1 MAFGAAG
8 LIVSGSLLSTR
19 RGEIR
24 QIKLNPI
31 IIKASMMTEQNIKEL
46 LRSGGYIADEAIATA
61 VFLALRMEKPI
72 LIEGPPGVGKTG
84 LAKTLSAA
92 LDFPL
97 VRLQCYEGID
107 EGKALYDWEYGKQ
120 LLYTQ
125 MLRTQLDSR
134 LSSAVSLSEAVA
146 VLADEESL
154 FFSENFLVQ
163 RPILRSFKS
172 EQRSV
177 LLIDEIDRSDDEF
190 EALLLE
196 CLSEFQVSIPE
207 LGVLTAKHRPLTIL
221 TSNGTRMISDA
232 LRRRCLYLYID
243 YPELERE
250 VQIVRARFPEIC
262 EELAQQMVGFLRTA
276 REQNLRKPPSVS
288 ETLDWAEVLALLHVK
303 KLTKEVVANTVGVIA
318 KHQADLKPVI
328 ELAIQELG

>member
-1 MAFGAAG
+1 
-8 LIVSGSLLSTR
+8 
-19 RGEIR
+19 
-24 QIKLNPI
+24 
-31 IIKASMMTEQNIKEL
+31 MTEQNVREL
-46 LRSGGYIADEAIATA
+46 LRTGGYIADEAIATA

-84 LAKTLSAA
+84 LAKTLSAVM
-92 LDFPL
+92 DFPL

-125 MLRTQLDSR
+125 MLRTQLDTH
-134 LSSAVSLSEAVA
+134 LSAASSLRDAVEQ
-146 VLADEESL
+146 LASEESL
-154 FFSENFLVQ
+154 FFSQNFLVQ
-163 RPILRSFKS
+163 RPILRSFLS
-172 EQRSV
+172 EKRSV

-196 CLSEFQVSIPE
+196 CLSDFQVSIPE
-207 LGVLTAKHRPLTIL
+207 LGVIVANNKPLAIL

-262 EELAQQMVGFLRTA
+262 DELAHQMVGFLRKA
-276 REQNLRKPPSVS
+276 RELNLRKPPSVS
-288 ETLDWAEVLALLHVK
+288 ETLDWAEVLSILHVAR
-303 KLTKEVVANTVGVIA
+303 LTPAVVANTVGVIS
-318 KHQADLKPVI
+318 KHQADLQKVV
-328 ELAIQELG
+328 ELATAELT

>member
-1 MAFGAAG
+1 
-8 LIVSGSLLSTR
+8 
-19 RGEIR
+19 
-24 QIKLNPI
+24 
-31 IIKASMMTEQNIKEL
+31 MMTEQNVKEL
-46 LRSGGYIADEAIATA
+46 LRAGGYIADEAIATA
-61 VFLALRMEKPI
+61 VFLALRMQKPI

-84 LAKTLSAA
+84 LAKTLSAV

-125 MLRTQLDSR
+125 MLRTQLDNH
-134 LSSAVSLSEAVA
+134 LCASSDLREAVEQ
-146 VLADEESL
+146 LAREESL

-163 RPILRSFKS
+163 RPILRSFLS
-172 EQRSV
+172 EKRSV

-196 CLSEFQVSIPE
+196 CLSDFQVSIPE
-207 LGVLTAKHRPLTIL
+207 LGVIYAKQKPLAIL

-243 YPELERE
+243 YPEMERE
-250 VQIVRARFPEIC
+250 VQIVRARFPELC
-262 EELAQQMVGFLRTA
+262 EELAQQMVSFLRKA
-276 REQNLRKPPSVS
+276 RDLNLRKPPSVS
-288 ETLDWAEVLALLHVK
+288 ETLDWAEVLSILHVT
-303 KLTKEVVANTVGVIA
+303 KLTPEVVANTVGVIS
-318 KHQADLKPVI
+318 KHQADLSKVV
-328 ELAIQELG
+328 ELAAAELA

>member
-1 MAFGAAG
+1 
-8 LIVSGSLLSTR
+8 
-19 RGEIR
+19 
-24 QIKLNPI
+24 
-31 IIKASMMTEQNIKEL
+31 MMTELDVSEK

-84 LAKTLSAA
+84 LAKTLAEVM
-92 LDFPL
+92 DYPL

-125 MLRTQLDSR
+125 MLRTQLDQH
-134 LSSAVSLSEAVA
+134 LCASADLRDAVEQ
-146 VLADEESL
+146 LASEESL
-154 FFSENFLVQ
+154 FFSQNFLVQ
-163 RPILRSFKS
+163 RPVLRSFLS
-172 EQRSV
+172 EKRSV

-196 CLSEFQVSIPE
+196 CLSDFQVSIPE
-207 LGVLTAKHRPLTIL
+207 LGVLEAKQKPLAIL

-243 YPELERE
+243 YPEAERE
-250 VQIVRARFPEIC
+250 VQIVRARFPDIC
-262 EELAQQMVGFLRTA
+262 EELTRQMVGFLRKA
-276 REQNLRKPPSVS
+276 RDLNLRKPPSVS
-288 ETLDWAEVLALLHVK
+288 ETLDWAEVLSILQIT
-303 KLTKEVVANTVGVIA
+303 KLTPEVVANTAGVIS
-318 KHQADLKPVI
+318 KHQADLAQVA
-328 ELAIQELG
+328 ELAAEQLG

>member
-1 MAFGAAG
+1 
-8 LIVSGSLLSTR
+8 
-19 RGEIR
+19 
-24 QIKLNPI
+24 
-31 IIKASMMTEQNIKEL
+31 MMTEQNVKEL

-84 LAKTLSAA
+84 LAKTLSEVMG
-92 LDFPL
+92 FPL

-125 MLRTQLDSR
+125 MLRTQLDNHLYAATDLR
-134 LSSAVSLSEAVA
+134 DAVEQ
-146 VLADEESL
+146 LASEESL
-154 FFSENFLVQ
+154 FFSQNFLVQ
-163 RPILRSFKS
+163 RPILRSFLS
-172 EQRSV
+172 EKRSV

-196 CLSEFQVSIPE
+196 SLSDFQVSIPE
-207 LGVLTAKHRPLTIL
+207 LGVIVAKQKPLAIL

-250 VQIVRARFPEIC
+250 VQIVRARFPDIC
-262 EELAQQMVGFLRTA
+262 DELAHQMVGFLRKA
-276 REQNLRKPPSVS
+276 RDLNLRKPPSVS
-288 ETLDWAEVLALLHVK
+288 ETLDWAEVLSILHVT
-303 KLTKEVVANTVGVIA
+303 KLTPAVVANTVGVIS
-318 KHQADLKPVI
+318 KHQADLQKVV
-328 ELAIQELG
+328 ELATAELA

>member
-1 MAFGAAG
+1 M
-8 LIVSGSLLSTR
+8 I
-19 RGEIR
+19 
-24 QIKLNPI
+24 
-31 IIKASMMTEQNIKEL
+31 TEQKVKDFL
-46 LRSGGYIADEAIATA
+46 QSGGYIADDAIATA

-84 LAKTLSAA
+84 LAKALSAA

-125 MLRTQLDSR
+125 LLRTQLDNYLSVSADLREAVER
-134 LSSAVSLSEAVA
+134 LSA
-146 VLADEESL
+146 EESL
-154 FFSENFLVQ
+154 FFSKNFLVQ
-163 RPILRSFKS
+163 RPILRSFLS
-172 EQRSV
+172 EKRSL

-196 CLSEFQVSIPE
+196 CLSDFQVSIPE
-207 LGVLTAKHRPLTIL
+207 LGVIEAKRKPLTIL

-232 LRRRCLYLYID
+232 LRRRCLFLYIG

-250 VQIVRARFPEIC
+250 VAIVRVKFPDLC
-262 EELAQQMVGFLRTA
+262 EDLTRQMVEFLRKV
-276 REQNLRKPPSVS
+276 RELNLRKPPSVS
-288 ETLDWAEVLALLHVK
+288 ETLDWAQVLSILNAT
-303 KLTKEVVANTVGVIA
+303 KLTPEVVANTVGTIA
-318 KHQADLKPVI
+318 KHQTDLQKVT
-328 ELAIQELG
+328 ELAVQVLS

>member
-1 MAFGAAG
+1 M
-8 LIVSGSLLSTR
+8 VSTITR
-19 RGEIR
+19 QTI
-24 QIKLNPI
+24 
-31 IIKASMMTEQNIKEL
+31 SDL
-46 LRSGGYIADEAIATA
+46 LRAGGYIADEAIATA

-84 LAKTLSAA
+84 LAKALSIA
-92 LDFPL
+92 LDFPK

-125 MLRTQLDSR
+125 LLRTQLDNYLSVSADLREAVER
-134 LSSAVSLSEAVA
+134 LSS
-146 VLADEESL
+146 EESL

-163 RPILRSFKS
+163 RPILRSFMS
-172 EQRSV
+172 EKRSL

-196 CLSEFQVSIPE
+196 CLSDFQVSIPE
-207 LGVLTAKHRPLTIL
+207 LGVIVAKRKPLVIL

-232 LRRRCLYLYID
+232 LRRRCLYLYLG

-250 VQIVRARFPEIC
+250 VAIVRAKFPEIC
-262 EELAQQMVGFLRTA
+262 EDLARQMVDFLRKA
-276 REQNLRKPPSVS
+276 RELNLRKPPSIS
-288 ETLDWAEVLALLHVK
+288 ESLDWAQVLAILQVNQ
-303 KLTKEVVANTVGVIA
+303 LTPAVVNETVGVIA
-318 KHQADLKPVI
+318 KHQTDLQKVM
-328 ELAIQELG
+328 ELAAQELG

>member
-1 MAFGAAG
+1 
-8 LIVSGSLLSTR
+8 
-19 RGEIR
+19 
-24 QIKLNPI
+24 
-31 IIKASMMTEQNIKEL
+31 MTEREVKDA
-46 LRSGGYIADEAIATA
+46 LRKGGYIADEAIATA
-61 VFLALRMEKPI
+61 VFLAMRMEKPI

-84 LAKTLSAA
+84 LAKTLSRV

-125 MLRTQLDSR
+125 MLRTQLDNR
-134 LSSAVSLSEAVA
+134 LAEATDLRDA
-146 VLADEESL
+146 IEQLAAEESL
-154 FFSENFLVQ
+154 FFSRNFLVQ
-163 RPILRSFKS
+163 RPVLRSFLS
-172 EQRSV
+172 EKRSV

-196 CLSEFQVSIPE
+196 CLSDFQVSIPE
-207 LGVLTAKHRPLTIL
+207 LGVIEARQKPLAIL

-262 EELAQQMVGFLRTA
+262 DELARQMVGFLRKA
-276 REQNLRKPPSVS
+276 RDLNLRKPPSVS
-288 ETLDWAEVLALLHVK
+288 ETLDWAEVLSILQVTR
-303 KLTKEVVANTVGVIA
+303 LTPDVVANTVGVIS
-318 KHQADLKPVI
+318 KHQADLRKVA
-328 ELAIQELG
+328 ELAVAELG

>member
-1 MAFGAAG
+1 
-8 LIVSGSLLSTR
+8 
-19 RGEIR
+19 
-24 QIKLNPI
+24 
-31 IIKASMMTEQNIKEL
+31 MMTEQNVKEL

-84 LAKTLSAA
+84 LAKTLSAVM
-92 LDFPL
+92 DFPL

-125 MLRTQLDSR
+125 MLRTQLDTHLCAATDLR
-134 LSSAVSLSEAVA
+134 DAVEQ
-146 VLADEESL
+146 LASEESL
-154 FFSENFLVQ
+154 FFSQNFLVQ
-163 RPILRSFKS
+163 RPILRSFLS
-172 EQRSV
+172 EKRSV

-196 CLSEFQVSIPE
+196 CLSDFQVSIPE
-207 LGVLTAKHRPLTIL
+207 LGVIVAKQKPLAIL

-250 VQIVRARFPEIC
+250 VQIVRARFPDIC
-262 EELAQQMVGFLRTA
+262 DELAHQMVGFLRKA
-276 REQNLRKPPSVS
+276 RDLNLRKPPSVS
-288 ETLDWAEVLALLHVK
+288 ETLDWAEVLSILHVTR
-303 KLTKEVVANTVGVIA
+303 LTPAVVANTVGVIS
-318 KHQADLKPVI
+318 KHQADLQKVV
-328 ELAIQELG
+328 ELATAELA

>member
-1 MAFGAAG
+1 M
-8 LIVSGSLLSTR
+8 VSMITQQAVTDFL
-19 RGEIR
+19 
-24 QIKLNPI
+24 
-31 IIKASMMTEQNIKEL
+31 KAE
-46 LRSGGYIADEAIATA
+46 GYIADNAIATA
-61 VFLALRMEKPI
+61 VFLAIRMEKPI

-84 LAKTLSAA
+84 LAQALSSG

-125 MLRTQLDSR
+125 LLRTQLDNYLSVSSDLREAVER
-134 LSSAVSLSEAVA
+134 LSA
-146 VLADEESL
+146 EESL

-163 RPILRSFKS
+163 RPILRSFLSKK
-172 EQRSV
+172 RSL

-196 CLSEFQVSIPE
+196 CLSDFQVSIPE
-207 LGVLTAKHRPLTIL
+207 LGVIEAKRKPLVIL

-232 LRRRCLYLYID
+232 LRRRCLYLYIG

-250 VQIVRARFPEIC
+250 VAIVRAKFPDIC
-262 EELAQQMVGFLRTA
+262 EKLARQMVDFLRKV
-276 REQNLRKPPSVS
+276 RELNLRKPPSVS
-288 ETLDWAEVLALLHVK
+288 ETLDWAEVLSIVKATEFTPALV
-303 KLTKEVVANTVGVIA
+303 TDYVGVIA
-318 KHQADLKPVI
+318 KHQTDLEKVT
-328 ELAIQELG
+328 ELAAREMN